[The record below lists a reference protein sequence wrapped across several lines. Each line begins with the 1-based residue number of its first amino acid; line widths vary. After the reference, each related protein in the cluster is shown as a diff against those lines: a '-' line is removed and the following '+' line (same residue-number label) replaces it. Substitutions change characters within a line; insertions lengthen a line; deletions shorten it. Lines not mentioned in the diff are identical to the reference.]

1 MATTQPKKRTKKERL
16 EEERQPILDPGTR
29 RGIIIVSLF
38 VVAAISILSFF
49 DLAGSVGNYLDQLLM
64 IVFGWGSFL
73 FPIILAV
80 FGYLMIFP
88 DKYGLKASNYL
99 GVFLLLLAVL
109 GIMHLF
115 VGQDTAVTA
124 IDEGRG
130 GGYLGLVISLPLLK
144 IMGIWATSIV
154 LVALFCIAVLIIFA
168 TSVNRLVEGGSAIGS
183 VMLRIREF
191 FRKINYRV
199 SESRME
205 KEAAEEM
212 EEERSF
218 SRKTITQKAVLEDG
232 KEEIISA
239 VNEDVETGD
248 QMKIFNKA
256 RNRAKIDIP
265 IDLLEGTSA
274 KPTSGD
280 INLNKEKIK
289 KTLQNF
295 GIEVEMGET
304 NVGPT
309 VTQYTLKPA
318 EGVRISQID
327 TLQND
332 IALALAAHPIRIEAP
347 IPGKSLVG
355 IEVPNQKVAVV
366 KLKEII
372 QSDAFKKR
380 ESDLNIS
387 LGKDVSGFPWVADM
401 GSMPH
406 LLVAG
411 ATGSGK
417 SVCINS
423 IIISLLYQNSPDN
436 LKLILVDPKQVELTI
451 YNGIPHLLTPVI
463 TKADKTINALKWTVA
478 EMERRFELLSQT
490 GQRNIKG
497 FNAGVKEGLPYIVVV
512 IDELADLMSVNA
524 AEVEGSIIRLAQM
537 ARAVGIHLV
546 VATQRPSV
554 DVITGLIKA
563 NITSRIAFTV
573 ASGTDSRTILD
584 FAGAEKL
591 LGSGDML
598 YVSAQL
604 SKPKRL
610 QGAFVTEREIRNIVD
625 FLKEK
630 GDPEYNEEIT
640 VRQSAHVGEKGESLS
655 EDDDILVDDAQEI
668 ILESQK
674 ASASFLQRRM
684 RIGYARAARILDIL
698 EERGIIGPADG
709 AKPRD
714 VYVKDKDDI
723 DIISDPDNQ
732 DEEEVSESES
742 TEEETGN
749 SEEVNKL

>member
-1 MATTQPKKRTKKERL
+1 MATIQPKKRIKKERL
-16 EEERQPILDPGTR
+16 EEEKQPILNPGTR
-29 RGIIIVSLF
+29 RGIIVVSLF

-49 DLAGSVGNYLDQLLM
+49 ELAGSVGNYLDQLLRV
-64 IVFGWGSFL
+64 IFGWGSFL
-73 FPIILAV
+73 FPIILIA
-80 FGYLMIFP
+80 FGYLLIFP
-88 DKYGLKASNYL
+88 DKYALKASNYL
-99 GVFLLLLAVL
+99 GVFLLLLALL
-109 GIMHLF
+109 GILHLF
-115 VGQDTAVTA
+115 VGQETAVEA

-154 LVALFCIAVLIIFA
+154 LFALCCIAVLIVFA
-168 TSVNRLVEGGSAIGS
+168 TSINRLVEGGSAIGS
-183 VMLRIREF
+183 VMLRVREF

-205 KEAAEEM
+205 KEASAEV

-218 SRKTITQKAVLEDG
+218 SRKTIAQKANLEDG
-232 KEEIISA
+232 KEEVISA

-248 QMKIFNKA
+248 QMKIFNKNKH
-256 RNRAKIDIP
+256 RTKIDIP

-309 VTQYTLKPA
+309 VTQYTLKPS

-372 QSDAFKKR
+372 QSEAFKKR

-401 GSMPH
+401 ANMPH

-423 IIISLLYQNSPDN
+423 IIISLLYQNSPEK
-436 LKLILVDPKQVELTI
+436 LKLILVDPKQVELNV

-463 TKADKTINALKWTVA
+463 TKADKTSNALKWAGA

-497 FNAGVKEGLPYIVVV
+497 FNAGVAEGLPYIVII

-630 GDPEYNEEIT
+630 GDPEYNEEVT
-640 VRQSAHVGEKGESLS
+640 VRHSAHVGEKGESLS
-655 EDDDILVDDAQEI
+655 DDDDELVDDAQEI

-714 VYVKDKDDI
+714 VYVKDKDDV
-723 DIISDPDNQ
+723 DIVTDPNN
-732 DEEEVSESES
+732 DEDETVEDEIETTENSAEE
-742 TEEETGN
+742 
-749 SEEVNKL
+749 NKL

>member
-1 MATTQPKKRTKKERL
+1 MATTQPKKRIKKEHL
-16 EEERQPILDPGTR
+16 EEEKQPILNPGTR
-29 RGIIIVSLF
+29 RGIIVVSLF

-49 DLAGSVGNYLDQLLM
+49 ELAGSVGNYLDQLLRV
-64 IVFGWGSFL
+64 IFGWGSFL

-80 FGYLMIFP
+80 FGYMLIFP
-88 DKYGLKASNYL
+88 DKYSLKASNYL
-99 GVFLLLLAVL
+99 GVFLLLLALL

-115 VGQDTAVTA
+115 VGQEAAVEA

-154 LVALFCIAVLIIFA
+154 LVALCCIAVLIVFA
-168 TSVNRLVEGGSAIGS
+168 TSINRLVEGGSVIGS

-205 KEAAEEM
+205 KEASAEV

-218 SRKTITQKAVLEDG
+218 SRKTITQKADLEDG
-232 KEEIISA
+232 KEEVISA

-248 QMKIFNKA
+248 QMKIFNKNKH
-256 RNRAKIDIP
+256 RPKIDIP

-309 VTQYTLKPA
+309 VTQYTLKPS

-372 QSDAFKKR
+372 QSEAFKKR

-423 IIISLLYQNSPDN
+423 IIISLLYQNSPDK

-463 TKADKTINALKWTVA
+463 TKADKTINALKWAVA

-497 FNAGVKEGLPYIVVV
+497 FNAGVAEGLPYIVIV

-524 AEVEGSIIRLAQM
+524 PEVEGSIIRLAQM

-610 QGAFVTEREIRNIVD
+610 QGAYVTEREIRNIVD

-630 GDPEYNEEIT
+630 GEPEYNEEIIT
-640 VRQSAHVGEKGESLS
+640 RHGAHVGEKGESLS
-655 EDDDILVDDAQEI
+655 EDDDVLVDDAQEI

-732 DEEEVSESES
+732 DEEEVVESES
-742 TEEETGN
+742 TEEEIA
-749 SEEVNKL
+749 EEKQNKL